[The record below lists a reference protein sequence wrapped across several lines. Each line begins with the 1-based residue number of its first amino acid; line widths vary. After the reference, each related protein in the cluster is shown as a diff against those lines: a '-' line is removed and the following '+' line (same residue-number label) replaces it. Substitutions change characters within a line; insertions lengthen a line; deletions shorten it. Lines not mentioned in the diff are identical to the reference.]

1 MQTGHATQREHEL
14 GARCIRQLLRRPGR
28 LSCGE
33 GRDVRRAVPRPTLTP
48 SLLTRSLNIAR
59 TLQRCDAM
67 PRRSRLCCAN
77 PHAGT
82 ELTDSDVPNPIVR
95 RSGTNELGVA
105 CPPQWLPIVVGFAP
119 AGWLAVVSGFHL
131 PEDKGE
137 VAQIGADV
145 NSLSSHDESTITSGG
160 GGAGDRRRLV
170 AGSNCDGHWCVSSQT
185 SPPPPPPCPR
195 LPCVTLTAFLLAA
208 IMITVVT
215 LGTVMLM
222 CVIVTMI
229 ARVAVHAVK
238 SSAPPMLVPSISGKL
253 VDFPR
258 ITRATCIAMAAITA
272 MHLVALQMVAFGP
285 IRPIANAASDKISSR
300 PLWPQP
306 GAILP

>member
-1 MQTGHATQREHEL
+1 M
-14 GARCIRQLLRRPGR
+14 
-28 LSCGE
+28 
-33 GRDVRRAVPRPTLTP
+33 RRAVPRPTLTP

-145 NSLSSHDESTITSGG
+145 NSLSSHDESTITSGVDGAHNRRELLYG
-160 GGAGDRRRLV
+160 G
-170 AGSNCDGHWCVSSQT
+170 SCDGWYD
-185 SPPPPPPCPR
+185 SPPR
-195 LPCVTLTAFLLAA
+195 LFAEFSTTPSHTPFRFLCVTRSLPSCSQFEQRKLWLQW
-208 IMITVVT
+208 
-215 LGTVMLM
+215 LGMQWLE
-222 CVIVTMI
+222 
-229 ARVAVHAVK
+229 
-238 SSAPPMLVPSISGKL
+238 
-253 VDFPR
+253 
-258 ITRATCIAMAAITA
+258 
-272 MHLVALQMVAFGP
+272 
-285 IRPIANAASDKISSR
+285 
-300 PLWPQP
+300 LWV
-306 GAILP
+306 GS